1 MASFT
6 FVSAV
11 DDTVRGNIDF
21 DTDTF
26 YALLTT
32 STYAPDQDLHT
43 KRSDVTN
50 EVAAG
55 GGYSTGGQAV
65 TVTVTKDTTN
75 NRDRITIAAH
85 SWAASTITARREV
98 IYKRRG
104 GASSA
109 DELVAVN
116 DFGADVSSVG
126 AAFNVAQS
134 TLDFSITT

>member
-1 MASFT
+1 MASLT
-6 FVSAV
+6 FVSCV
-11 DDTVRGNIDF
+11 DDVVRGAIDF

-26 YALLTT
+26 YAMLTT
-32 STYAPDQDLHT
+32 VTYAPDQDAHD
-43 KRSDVTN
+43 RRDDVTN
-50 EVAAG
+50 EVTG
-55 GGYSTGGQAV
+55 TGYTAGGQAV

-75 NRDRITIAAH
+75 NRDRITVAAH
-85 SWAASTITARREV
+85 SWAASSITARREV

-116 DFGADVSSVG
+116 DFGADVTSVG

-134 TLDFSITT
+134 TLDFTITA

>member
-26 YALLTT
+26 YAMLATNAYT
-32 STYAPDQDLHT
+32 PNQDTHD
-43 KRSDVTN
+43 RRDDVTN
-50 EVAAG
+50 EVSG
-55 GGYSTGGQAV
+55 TGYSAGGQAV

-75 NRDRITIAAH
+75 NRDRITVAAH
-85 SWAASTITARREV
+85 SWAASTITARYEV

-134 TLDFSITT
+134 TLDFTITT

>member
-6 FVSAV
+6 YVSAV

-26 YALLTT
+26 YAMLTT
-32 STYAPDQDLHT
+32 NSYTPDQDAHD
-43 KRSDVTN
+43 RRDDVTN
-50 EVAAG
+50 EVSG
-55 GGYSTGGQAV
+55 TGYSSGGQAV

-85 SWAASTITARREV
+85 SWASSTITARREV

-104 GASSA
+104 GAASA

-134 TLDFSITT
+134 TLDFTITA